1 MTDDSNRPAPVILH
15 VEDSPA
21 DARLL
26 KEGFSDDVRS
36 HLHWV
41 SDGAEAMKFLNQEP
55 PHGDAPRPDLVV
67 LDLNLPNRSGIEVLE
82 AIKTD
87 ADLKVIPVVLLTS
100 SDSPGDIEAAYRTHA
115 NAYLVKP
122 MGIDECESIAEQ
134 LEAFWLHSAKLPQ
147 LDHDNQ

>member
-1 MTDDSNRPAPVILH
+1 MTDDANRTEPVVLH

-41 SDGAEAMKFLNQEP
+41 SDGAEALKFLKQEP

-67 LDLNLPNRSGIEVLE
+67 LDLNLPNRSGVDVLE
-82 AIKTD
+82 SIKTD
-87 ADLKVIPVVLLTS
+87 NDLKVIPVVLLTS
-100 SDSPGDIEAAYRTHA
+100 SDSPGDIEAAYRRHA

-122 MGIDECESIAEQ
+122 MDIDECESIAEQ
-134 LEAFWLHSAKLPQ
+134 LEAFWLQTAKSPKLT
-147 LDHDNQ
+147 HDN

>member
-1 MTDDSNRPAPVILH
+1 MTDDQNRTEPVILH

-26 KEGFSDDVRS
+26 NEGFSDSVRS

-41 SDGAEAMKFLNQEP
+41 SDGAEALKFLKQEP
-55 PHGDAPRPDLVV
+55 PHGEAPRPDLVV
-67 LDLNLPNRSGIEVLE
+67 LDLNLPNQSGIEVLE
-82 AIKTD
+82 TIKTD
-87 ADLKVIPVVLLTS
+87 DSLKVIPVVLLTS
-100 SDSPGDIEAAYRTHA
+100 SDSPGDIEAAYRSHA

-122 MGIDECESIAEQ
+122 MDIDECESLAEQ
-134 LEAFWLHSAKLPQ
+134 LEAFWLHTAKLPQ